1 MTSGITSAGVDLD
14 NIFSPKGTAT
24 APATGIT
31 IGTPGVD
38 LNQRYLA
45 LSQGVAVPA
54 TGIKVNNAD
63 LNTYF
68 GRVGALVIPFG
79 SYAASS
85 ADTHD
90 AGAGLT
96 LTMNTDGT
104 WSISMYAL
112 HGGSTSG
119 TPLSGTWVSNPG
131 AGIGNSYEM
140 LLDSSHMGI
149 SNGYTPPDQV
159 SPFFTAS
166 TGWVSLSTARTVQ
179 ADTSHLIAGGAGSGL
194 VTVSGYFLIYIRPN
208 GSGSGVQS
216 TLQVNVEADAL

>member
-1 MTSGITSAGVDLD
+1 MASGITVHGADLD
-14 NIFSPKGTAT
+14 SIYSGKGTAT
-24 APATGIT
+24 ASATGVT
-31 IGTPGVD
+31 IGGVD

-45 LSQGVAVPA
+45 LSQGVAQPNQGVTSHGSDFSA
-54 TGIKVNNAD
+54 
-63 LNTYF
+63 YF
-68 GRVGALVIPFG
+68 GKVGALVIPFG
-79 SYAASS
+79 SYSANS